1 MKPETIAIT
10 GNPNCGKT
18 TIFNLLTGSRQ
29 TIGNWPGVTVE
40 KLEGFMKYRER
51 DYRIVDLPGIYSL
64 SAFSDD
70 ERVSRDYL
78 LSGDA
83 GLVIN
88 ILDAANIQRNLYL
101 TVQLLELHVPVVVV
115 LNRIDIAE
123 KMKIRI
129 DTEMLSGQLGCP
141 VIDISAVR
149 KGDDLKLKDAI
160 YTYSE
165 NYSFHQA
172 RIEFPDEITEIIR
185 NWSLPLQPVSE
196 EIHTDASWIALKLL
210 EKDALL
216 MEKVIS
222 EGALAQRDIAA
233 AEKKIESILHESAD
247 IIIADYRYGF
257 IQGIARKCVVKQS
270 DPKEITD
277 IIDSIVL
284 NRFLGL
290 PLFLGVMFL
299 AFKLTLSVGG
309 AFIDFFN
316 GITGAVFIDGFTA
329 LLTSIHAPQW
339 IITILASGAGAGIQA
354 VASFIPI
361 VFTMF
366 FMLSILE
373 DSGYMSRAAFVMDRF
388 MRLMGLPG
396 KSFLPLMIGFGCTVP
411 AVMAAR
417 TLEEKRD
424 RVMTV
429 FMAPFMSCGARLSV
443 YALFSVAFF
452 SGNAGAV
459 VFSLYGAG
467 IMLAVMTGYIMKKTI
482 YPTEPSNY
490 VIELPTYNLP
500 RMKHILIH
508 TWSRLKDFISGA
520 GKIIVVAVMI
530 LSFFNSFG
538 TDGTFGNEN
547 TDKSFLTEAGKST
560 IPLFRPMG
568 ISDENWPA
576 AVAIFSGPFSKEAI
590 VGTLNSLYGQMNA
603 GPDTSSAKEDALTK
617 ISHGIKEAF
626 VSIPVNL
633 KNEFAGFFSTS
644 GLAAADETGS
654 GGTLFLE
661 NMRRYF
667 TGRTGAYAYLLFI
680 LIYFP
685 CIATLG
691 AVYREA
697 GPGVAAAQAVYMTLL
712 AWIVSVLFFQIMTA
726 GSIFWISVAVMLF
739 FAVIAAFF
747 AAGRIINRKQDRG
760 LQFHH

>member
-40 KLEGFMKYRER
+40 KLEGYMKYREKE
-51 DYRIVDLPGIYSL
+51 YRIVDLPGIYSL

-78 LSGDA
+78 LSGEAD
-83 GLVIN
+83 LVIN

-101 TVQLLELHVPVVVV
+101 TVQLLELKLPVVII

-123 KMKIRI
+123 KMKILI
-129 DTEMLSGQLGCP
+129 DTDLLSVQLGCP

-149 KGDDLKLKDAI
+149 KGDDVKLKEAI
-160 YTYSE
+160 YTFSK
-165 NYSFHQA
+165 NYSFHHA
-172 RIEFPDEITEIIR
+172 RVDFPNEITEIIQ
-185 NWSLPLQPVSE
+185 NWAVPLRPISE
-196 EIHTDASWIALKLL
+196 EIHADASWIALKLL
-210 EKDALL
+210 EKDSLL
-216 MEKVIS
+216 TEKTLAS
-222 EGALAQRDIAA
+222 GALSLRDITT
-233 AEKKIESILHESAD
+233 AEKKIESILHEAAD

-277 IIDSIVL
+277 KIDSVVL
-284 NRFLGL
+284 NRFFGL

-316 GITGAVFIDGFTA
+316 GITGAIFIDGFTV
-329 LLTSIHAPQW
+329 LLESLHAPQW
-339 IITILASGAGAGIQA
+339 IITVLASGAGAGIQA

-373 DSGYMSRAAFVMDRF
+373 DSGYMSRAAFVMDRL
-388 MRLMGLPG
+388 MRMMGLPG

-443 YALFSVAFF
+443 YALFTVAFF

-482 YPTEPSNY
+482 YPSEPSNY
-490 VIELPTYNLP
+490 VLELPTYNLP
-500 RMKHILIH
+500 RIRHILIH
-508 TWSRLKDFISGA
+508 TWSRLRAFISGA
-520 GKIIVVAVMI
+520 GKIIIVAVMI
-530 LSFFNSFG
+530 LSFFNSLG

-547 TDKSFLTEAGKST
+547 TDKSLLTEAAKST

-568 ISDENWPA
+568 ITDENWPA
-576 AVAIFSGPFSKEAI
+576 AVAIFSGPFAKEAI

-603 GPDTSSAKEDALTK
+603 APDASASKGEAIKK
-617 ISHGIKEAF
+617 IGTDIREAF
-626 VSIPVNL
+626 ISVPVNL
-633 KNEFAGFFSTS
+633 KNEFAGFFSTPELS
-644 GLAAADETGS
+644 AVNEADTAS
-654 GGTLFLE
+654 TLFLE

-667 TGRTGAYAYLLFI
+667 AGKTGAYSYLLFI

-697 GPGVAAAQAVYMTLL
+697 GIGVAAAQTFYMTVL
-712 AWIVSVLFFQIMTA
+712 AWIVSVLFFQFTA
-726 GSIFWISVAVMLF
+726 VMDFFWITVALLLF
-739 FAVIAAFF
+739 IMIIAAFY
-747 AAGRIINRKQDRG
+747 AAGRIINRKHG
-760 LQFHH
+760 ESL

>member
-1 MKPETIAIT
+1 MKTETVAIT

-40 KLEGFMKYRER
+40 KLEGYMKFRET

-83 GLVIN
+83 DLVIN

-101 TVQLLELHVPVVVV
+101 TVQLLELGLPVVVV
-115 LNRIDIAE
+115 LNRIDIADR
-123 KMKIRI
+123 MNIHI
-129 DTEMLSGQLGCP
+129 DIDMLSGQLGCP

-149 KGDDLKLKDAI
+149 KGDDLKLKETI
-160 YTYSE
+160 YTFSKKYS
-165 NYSFHQA
+165 YTPA
-172 RIEFPDEITEIIR
+172 RVEFPNEITEIIDS
-185 NWSLPLQPVSE
+185 WKPSLLTVSA
-196 EIHTDASWIALKLL
+196 EINADPGWIALKIL
-210 EKDALL
+210 EKDPLLTGKALHTEALL
-216 MEKVIS
+216 Q
-222 EGALAQRDIAA
+222 GDIAA
-233 AEKKIESILHESAD
+233 AEKRIESILNESPD

-257 IQGIARKCVVKQS
+257 IQGVARKSVVRQS

-277 IIDSIVL
+277 MIDSVVL
-284 NRFLGL
+284 NRFIGL
-290 PLFLGVMFL
+290 PLFTGVMYL
-299 AFKLTLSVGG
+299 AFKLTLSIGG

-316 GITGAVFIDGFTA
+316 GITGAIFIDGFSA
-329 LLTSIHAPQW
+329 LLAYIHAPQW
-339 IITILASGAGAGIQA
+339 LITVLASGAGAGIQA

-361 VFTMF
+361 VFSMF

-373 DSGYMSRAAFVMDRF
+373 DSGYMSRAAFVMDRL

-443 YALFSVAFF
+443 YALFTVAFF
-452 SGNAGAV
+452 SSSPGAV
-459 VFSLYGAG
+459 VFSLYGVG
-467 IMLAVMTGYIMKKTI
+467 VLLAVLTGFILKLTV
-482 YPTEPSNY
+482 YPSEPSNY
-490 VIELPTYNLP
+490 VLELPVYNLP

-508 TWSRLKDFISGA
+508 TWSRLKGFIAGA
-520 GKIIVVAVMI
+520 GRIIIVAVMI
-530 LSFFNSFG
+530 LSFFNSLG

-547 TDKSFLTEAGKST
+547 NGKSLLAEAGKST
-560 IPLFRPMG
+560 TPLFRPMG
-568 ISDENWPA
+568 LSDENWPA
-576 AVAIFSGPFSKEAI
+576 AVAIFSGPFAKEAI

-603 GPDTSSAKEDALTK
+603 QPAGPETDTGAMTK
-617 ISHGIKEAF
+617 VSRGIKDAF
-626 VSIPVNL
+626 LSIPVNL
-633 KNEFAGFFSTS
+633 RNEFADFFSTPE
-644 GLAAADETGS
+644 LEAAGGAGT

-667 TGRTGAYAYLLFI
+667 TGRSGAYAYLLFI

-697 GPGVAAAQAVYMTLL
+697 GIIVAISQPVYMTVL
-712 AWIVSVLFFQIMTA
+712 AWIVSVLFYQLTT
-726 GSIFWISVAVMLF
+726 GRDYFWVSLALMLFMAVVAVF
-739 FAVIAAFF
+739 YT
-747 AAGRIINRKQDRG
+747 AGRIINRKQSRS
-760 LQFHH
+760 L